1 MDDRPERSA
10 LYYLFLAD
18 KEAHPMPEDACR
30 KIRIKF
36 FEEFSKKL
44 KLFQDPDP
52 PND

>member
-1 MDDRPERSA
+1 MDDRPKRSN

-18 KEAHPMPEDACR
+18 KQAHPMPEEACL
-30 KIRIKF
+30 KIRKNF
-36 FEEFSKKL
+36 FEEFSKKV